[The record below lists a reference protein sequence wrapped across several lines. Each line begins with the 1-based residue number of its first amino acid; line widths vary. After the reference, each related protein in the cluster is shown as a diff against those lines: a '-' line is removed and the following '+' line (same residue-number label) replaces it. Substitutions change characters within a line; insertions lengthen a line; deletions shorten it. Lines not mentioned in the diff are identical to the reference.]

1 MHSNQVQVT
10 LKCDLQRHA
19 ANLNGLALVQGGPGF
34 PLLLDVPAN

>member
-10 LKCDLQRHA
+10 LKCDRQWHA
-19 ANLNGLALVQGGPGF
+19 ANLNGLALVQSGPGF